1 MKEFAKA
8 LAKLQAEIG
17 AAHKSSTNPHFKSKY
32 ADLSEV
38 WETWRE
44 VGPKH
49 GFSLMQSTKTLD
61 NGTPALVTILLHE
74 SGDMVTGEYPLIPSK
89 QDPQGYGSAMTYA
102 RRYCLAA
109 MVGIVQDDDD
119 GNVASE
125 KPKPAPKPDKT
136 APGQTNTANLS
147 PDQKAAAW
155 VEGAR
160 RAIEGIKA
168 AEEFALW
175 KAANDSALAKLEANH
190 PDKYEALQV
199 FIEGKRDSWST
210 PF

>member
-1 MKEFAKA
+1 MKDFAKA
-8 LAKLQAEIG
+8 LAALQAEIG

-49 GFSLMQSTKTLD
+49 GFSLMQSTKTLA

-74 SGDMVTGEYPLIPSK
+74 SGDMITGEYPLIPSK

-119 GNVASE
+119 GNAASE
-125 KPKPAPKPDKT
+125 KPKPKESPKPV
-136 APGQTNTANLS
+136 AGQQNDSKLT
-147 PDQKAAAW
+147 PEQKLAAW
-155 VEGAR
+155 IENAR
-160 RAIEGIKA
+160 KQIEGIKA
-168 AEEFALW
+168 HEEYELW
-175 KAANDSALAKLEANH
+175 RKANEKALAKLASDY
-190 PDKYEALQV
+190 PDKYETLEV
-199 FIEGKRDSWST
+199 FIDGKRDNWAT